1 MNLFNIEQELVD
13 IFNEL
18 EDNGGE
24 LTPELEE
31 KLKILEGDFK
41 EKLSAYVNVVNKY
54 KSDIDACKKE
64 KSRIDLIK
72 KTKENVI
79 ERLNKA
85 MLFAV
90 ENFGDTGKSGNKVVD
105 LPTCKLYTKQ
115 STSYDYNLGTINQI
129 LECFVD
135 WFVSL
140 WNNDMTD
147 PTIADGF
154 TSEVVTNA
162 INRFYEAKY
171 PEDAAKLKEQYGE
184 LFTESDLENII
195 VKVEGSFSLTAIAK
209 AENWDFMNTYLN
221 HQSDALTPTD
231 ISATPNKDMIKAMLK
246 NHILNK
252 YTTECKNNSLIIK

>member
-1 MNLFNIEQELVD
+1 MSLFNIEQNLVD
-13 IFNEL
+13 IFAEI

-24 LTPELEE
+24 ITPELEE
-31 KLKILEGDFK
+31 QLQILENNFA
-41 EKLSAYVNVVNKY
+41 EKLSSYVKVINKY
-54 KSDIDACKKE
+54 KSDVDACKKE
-64 KSRIDLIK
+64 KSRIDAIK

-79 ERLNKA
+79 ERLSKV
-85 MLFAV
+85 MLYAV

-115 STSYDYNLGTINQI
+115 STSYDYNLDMINQI

-135 WFVSL
+135 WLAGL

-147 PTIADGF
+147 PTAADGF
-154 TSEVVTNA
+154 TGEVVTNV
-162 INRFYEAKY
+162 INRFYKSKF

-195 VKVEGSFSLTAIAK
+195 IKVEGSFPLTAIAK

-221 HQSDALTPTD
+221 HQSDSLTPTN

-246 NHILNK
+246 NNIINK
-252 YTTECKNNSLIIK
+252 YTCECKTNSLIIK